1 MSTKDDVVHL
11 RVDDELKHMLIELR
25 RYQTDVCNQSEMLRR
40 LIRQAYKQ
48 LSSKQSV
55 KSAA

>member
-1 MSTKDDVVHL
+1 MSAKDDVIHL
-11 RVDDELKHMLIELR
+11 RVDDDLKHMLTELR

-40 LIRQAYKQ
+40 LIRAAYKQ
-48 LSSKQSV
+48 LSSKQAV